1 MCPGG
6 EVVAAASEE
15 GGVVT
20 NGMSRYARA
29 EENANAAL
37 LVNVDPRDF
46 GSDDVLAGVNL
57 QRHIE
62 QTAFAM
68 AQKYHALPYQAPCQR
83 VGDFWQRGLRKKS
96 CKTKKQKVLL
106 LHLLK

>member
-1 MCPGG
+1 
-6 EVVAAASEE
+6 
-15 GGVVT
+15 
-20 NGMSRYARA
+20 MSRYARA

-46 GSDDVLAGVNL
+46 GSDDVLAGVSL

-68 AQKYHALPYQAPCQR
+68 AQKYHALPYPGALPTRRRFFGREGCA
-83 VGDFWQRGLRKKS
+83 RK
-96 CKTKKQKVLL
+96 VARE
-106 LHLLK
+106 